1 MRLLETPSHK
11 RTTARHEHVRQMDR
25 SGMNEDDLR
34 TRFPR
39 ASASFLRANLSA
51 GGGIPNTEPRQREA
65 ELAGDCQG
73 EAQGPG
79 LLHCRFT
86 LVRKKLLDV
95 DAKYSSVK
103 DLLDCLVIAGIAR
116 GDKEGQ
122 ITLEVVQRKT
132 AKGQAEFTEITVFR
146 L

>member
-1 MRLLETPSHK
+1 
-11 RTTARHEHVRQMDR
+11 
-25 SGMNEDDLR
+25 MNEDDLKR
-34 TRFPR
+34 IFPN
-39 ASASFLRANLSA
+39 ASRSCLRANLRA
-51 GGGIPNTEPRQREA
+51 EGAIPNTQPRQREE
-65 ELAGDCQG
+65 ELAGGDAG

-79 LLHCRFT
+79 LRHCCFT

-122 ITLEVVQRKT
+122 ITLEVNQRKA
-132 AKGQAEFTEITVFR
+132 AKGEGEHVEITVFEI
-146 L
+146 